1 MSDRSILDHPE
12 LPPGR
17 VVRRGPLPHQVHE
30 AFGDPASARA
40 WVVLIHGGFWRAEWD
55 RTHLRPL
62 ARALSESGYA
72 VALLEYVRAG
82 MPGGGWP
89 GTFEDVA
96 EALAVVVREVRQTSR
111 GGERLPVVLVGHSAG
126 GHLAAWLLHQP
137 EAVGVRGAVS
147 LAGCLDLHLVA
158 DLGLDDGAAQL
169 LMGSAPGT
177 QPARWEAADPARLG
191 QTPYGMGV
199 VHGDA
204 DEWVPIEVSR
214 SWWTAC
220 ATPGRDR
227 FRELAGVSHFGLID
241 PAAASFEGLIEEI
254 EALARP

>member
-30 AFGDPASARA
+30 VFGDPISARA

-62 ARALSESGYA
+62 AKALSESGYA

-82 MPGGGWP
+82 MAGGGWP

-96 EALAVVVREVRQTSR
+96 EGLAAVRTENADLGR
-111 GGERLPVVLVGHSAG
+111 GDTPVVLVGHSAG
-126 GHLAAWLLHQP
+126 GHLAAWLLHRP

-158 DLGLDDGAAQL
+158 ELGLDDGAAEL
-169 LMGSAPGT
+169 LMGAAPDT
-177 QPARWEAADPARLG
+177 QPARWEAADPARRG
-191 QTPYGMGV
+191 ETPYGMGV

-214 SWWTAC
+214 SWWRAC
-220 ATPGRDR
+220 ARPGRDR
-227 FRELAGVSHFGLID
+227 MRELAGVGHFALID
-241 PAAASFEGLIEEI
+241 PTAAAYEVLIEEI